1 MSYRGV
7 APSFVYKIDHRF
19 PKTGD
24 FKSSGRKYTLE
35 SEITKLI
42 VYSNCESKLD
52 ILMWRMSPD
61 EDVMRTTETWEIKPG
76 MNVICLCKYRM
87 AEEWAD
93 EYFRVQIEV
102 HRETD
107 TLSLQSTSELHRR
120 WQMFRLADYY
130 PLPLA
135 ETVAITL
142 GVKMFRQGDAV
153 AQTGRDVSFSET
165 PTSHTTTSFFTT
177 HTHTH

>member
-1 MSYRGV
+1 
-7 APSFVYKIDHRF
+7 
-19 PKTGD
+19 
-24 FKSSGRKYTLE
+24 
-35 SEITKLI
+35 
-42 VYSNCESKLD
+42 
-52 ILMWRMSPD
+52 
-61 EDVMRTTETWEIKPG
+61 MRTTETWEIKPG

-153 AQTGRDVSFSET
+153 AQTGRDVFFSKT
-165 PTSHTTTSFFTT
+165 PKRCYTTTSFFTT